1 MTFYYMI
8 HTFHISRASL
18 LPIIQ
23 ENQAFFYESIIT
35 LQRNVCKTTQQVIIL
50 IPNYALQYYFAH
62 NRNHVTALQRC
73 DGLS

>member
-62 NRNHVTALQRC
+62 NRNHVTASQRC